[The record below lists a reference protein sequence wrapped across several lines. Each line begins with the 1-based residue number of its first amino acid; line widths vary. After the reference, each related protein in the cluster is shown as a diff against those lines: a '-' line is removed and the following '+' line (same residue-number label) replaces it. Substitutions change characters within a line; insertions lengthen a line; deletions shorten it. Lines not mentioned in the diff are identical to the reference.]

1 MKILMAAMGLDI
13 GGAET
18 HIVELTLEL
27 LRRGHEVT
35 VASNGGVYEEEILR
49 AGARHVKVPMHKRNP
64 FLMTKSLFQL
74 WKLIREER
82 PDVVHAHARIPAF
95 LCGILKK
102 FMDFPFVTT
111 AHWVFSTEGALRSL
125 TNWGERTVAVS
136 EDIKKYLMDSYG
148 VPESRISVTI
158 NGIDTEKF
166 SPELSGEAFRAE
178 QNIPGDAPVVVHV
191 SRLDESRADAAEAL
205 VKISRRLDSRVPG
218 VVIVIVG
225 GGDKLEELRT
235 RAEEANLKI
244 GRRCVIL
251 TGPRT
256 DINTICAAGDVFVGV
271 SRAALEAMACGK
283 IAVLAGNEGCMGLFD
298 EDKLAV
304 CMAGNFCCRGGPKL
318 TEEALLDDVTTALTL
333 PVEETERLSQVS
345 RRVAVEE
352 YSVSRMAEDA
362 LSAYAAVQPGDR
374 VVLSGYYGFHN
385 AGDEAI
391 LGELVGSVRKLSP
404 GAEITVLS
412 KDPKGTQASH
422 GCRAVPRFSP
432 WKVYRAV
439 RRCGLLISGGGSL
452 FQDRTSTRSLVYYTG
467 ILDLAQ
473 RLGKRTYLY
482 ANGIGPV
489 SRESNRRRV
498 CKVVERADAVTLR
511 DPDSLEELRQMG
523 CQREDILVTADPVFN
538 LPLPDLR
545 RAREITEEA
554 GIDGP
559 YIVASLR
566 PYNAPEGYFENLAK
580 ALGTIAGR
588 YKVKV
593 VFIAMQPRLDE
604 PVSWRVAD
612 MMETGAAVL
621 SGDFTPQELMGVI
634 GRAQAVLSMRLHSL
648 IFAARTATPALGFVY
663 DPKVASYL
671 ALLHQPSAG
680 NEGDMDSDA
689 VTNAVGVILEHR
701 EELSA
706 RLEETSRKLTQAAG
720 ENNVLLKKLLD
731 AREEL

>member
-1 MKILMAAMGLDI
+1 MKILMAAMGLEI

-18 HIVELTLEL
+18 HIVELTREL

-35 VASNGGVYEEEILR
+35 VASNGGVYEEDIVK

-64 FLMTKSLFQL
+64 FLMAKSLFLL
-74 WKLIREER
+74 WRLIRKER

-111 AHWVFSTEGALRSL
+111 AHWVFSTDGALRSL
-125 TNWGERTVAVS
+125 TNWGDRTVAVS

-148 VPESRISVTI
+148 VPEARISVTV

-166 SPELSGEAFRAE
+166 SPELTGEAFRAE
-178 QNIPGDAPVVVHV
+178 QNIPADAPVVVHV
-191 SRLDESRADAAEAL
+191 SRLDESRADAAAGL
-205 VKISRRLDSRVPG
+205 VRISQRLSSRVPG

-225 GGDKLEELRT
+225 DGGKLEELRA

-251 TGPRT
+251 TGSRT
-256 DINTICAAGDVFVGV
+256 DINNVCAAADAFVGV

-283 IAVLAGNEGCMGLFD
+283 LCVLAGNEGCMGLFD
-298 EDKLAV
+298 EDKLEKCKAE
-304 CMAGNFCCRGGPKL
+304 NFCCRGGAKL
-318 TEEALLDDVTTALTL
+318 TDDALLDDVTTALTL
-333 PVEETERLSQVS
+333 PLEETERLAQVS

-362 LSAYAAVQPGDR
+362 LAAYAAVQPGDR

-391 LGELVGSVRKLSP
+391 LGELVGSVRRLSP

-412 KDPKGTQASH
+412 KDPKGTAAAH
-422 GCRAVPRFSP
+422 GCRAIPRFSP
-432 WKVYRAV
+432 FKILRAV
-439 RRCGLLISGGGSL
+439 CRCELLISGGGSL
-452 FQDRTSTRSLVYYTG
+452 FQDSTSTRSLLYYTG
-467 ILDLAQ
+467 ILALAQ
-473 RLGKRTYLY
+473 KLGKRTYLY
-482 ANGIGPV
+482 ANGVGPV
-489 SRESNRRRV
+489 TRESNRRLVRR
-498 CKVVERADAVTLR
+498 VVEAADAVTLR
-511 DPDSLEELRQMG
+511 DPDSLEELRRMG
-523 CQREDILVTADPVFN
+523 CEREDILVTADPVFN
-538 LPLPDLR
+538 LPLPDPK
-545 RAREITEEA
+545 RAREILDGA
-554 GIDGP
+554 GVDGP
-559 YIVASLR
+559 YVVASLR
-566 PYNAPEGYFENLAK
+566 PCDVPEGYFENLAK
-580 ALGTIAGR
+580 ALDLIAQK
-588 YKVKV
+588 YKVRV
-593 VFIAMQPRLDE
+593 VFVAMQPKRDE
-604 PVSWRVAD
+604 PVSWDVSD
-612 MMETGAAVL
+612 MMETDATVL

-634 GRAQAVLSMRLHSL
+634 GRAQAVLSMRLHAL

-680 NEGDMDSDA
+680 SGDMDSGA
-689 VTNAVGVILEHR
+689 VANAVGVILDHR

-706 RLEETSRKLTQAAG
+706 RLEETCRDLTRAAA
-720 ENNVLLKKLLD
+720 ENDVILKALLD
-731 AREEL
+731 VK